1 MIVFTNNLIFISDV
15 LNSILYCGEFIL
27 DNIIIFSTIF
37 IGVSGITILHA
48 SGGRWVKMVVNGVER
63 LVLVTAG
70 GAVINDQLGNPLGLP
85 GSNSGNNNNTG
96 NNNTGNNSGNNNSGN
111 KTGENSGKK

>member
-48 SGGRWVKMVVNGVER
+48 SGGR
-63 LVLVTAG
+63 
-70 GAVINDQLGNPLGLP
+70 
-85 GSNSGNNNNTG
+85 
-96 NNNTGNNSGNNNSGN
+96 
-111 KTGENSGKK
+111 

>member
-1 MIVFTNNLIFISDV
+1 MITTNLIFIGGE

-48 SGGRWVKMVVNGVER
+48 SGSGVK
-63 LVLVTAG
+63 
-70 GAVINDQLGNPLGLP
+70 
-85 GSNSGNNNNTG
+85 
-96 NNNTGNNSGNNNSGN
+96 
-111 KTGENSGKK
+111 